1 MGFNFSLPQT
11 LSTTR
16 DCFDVHDA
24 TGEYCNL
31 HMAHRIFEM
40 AFTTQSTV
48 LTIRYK
54 IWYAECKRSNR
65 LGEKIIPGKWILQHS
80 ICTPSARQ
88 EVWNLD
94 DLDSRDLSIR
104 TLFEKHQLVKSHLCS
119 TYSTMQG

>member
-1 MGFNFSLPQT
+1 
-11 LSTTR
+11 
-16 DCFDVHDA
+16 
-24 TGEYCNL
+24 
-31 HMAHRIFEM
+31 M

-54 IWYAECKRSNR
+54 IVVLENTFYLNEFYFNKERKGQKERNKMKSCLKQMKQFVLIRGMLNASVSPGSNR

-104 TLFEKHQLVKSHLCS
+104 TFF
-119 TYSTMQG
+119 